1 MALLQF
7 ICNKGYGFIG
17 LGNAYAS
24 VHTCIV
30 CVSFC
35 FIHTGTQPTGNATGH
50 PAICEPVTSAD
61 CKTKNS
67 WLTSCD
73 AAGMTTASTTA
84 APTTTAANTTAA
96 PKTTTSSAVSTK
108 AAFIIPFAVLVVMAA
123 FC

>member
-1 MALLQF
+1 MGSLAWAMHMQ
-7 ICNKGYGFIG
+7 
-17 LGNAYAS
+17 
-24 VHTCIV
+24 
-30 CVSFC
+30 VS
-35 FIHTGTQPTGNATGH
+35 IHGSFVYPNVILTAEQPTGNATGH

-73 AAGMTTASTTA
+73 AAGMTTA

-108 AAFIIPFAVLVVMAA
+108 AAFVIPFTVSVVMAA
-123 FC
+123 LR

>member
-1 MALLQF
+1 MAFLQL

-84 APTTTAANTTAA
+84 ANTTAA

>member
-1 MALLQF
+1 MP
-7 ICNKGYGFIG
+7 
-17 LGNAYAS
+17 
-24 VHTCIV
+24 VCIL
-30 CVSFC
+30 VSFVYPSVL
-35 FIHTGTQPTGNATGH
+35 FTGTQPTGNATGH

-73 AAGMTTASTTA
+73 AAGMTTAPTTA
-84 APTTTAANTTAA
+84 ASTTTAANTTAA

-108 AAFIIPFAVLVVMAA
+108 AAFVIPFTVSVVMAA

>member
-1 MALLQF
+1 MGSLAW
-7 ICNKGYGFIG
+7 
-17 LGNAYAS
+17 AMHMP
-24 VHTCIV
+24 VCIL
-30 CVSFC
+30 VSFVYPPVL
-35 FIHTGTQPTGNATGH
+35 FTGAQPAGNATGH

-73 AAGMTTASTTA
+73 PAGMTTAG
-84 APTTTAANTTAA
+84 PTTTAANTTAA

-108 AAFIIPFAVLVVMAA
+108 AAFVIPFTVSVVMAA